1 MKNIIKSLVVI
12 ISSVSLFSVAYAGE
26 LAVTGTAKATYNIT
40 SGYSNND
47 KGIGI
52 ANHLDF
58 TGSGET
64 DFGTFKYSVQQEP
77 GTDGTPSIVDQSLT
91 LTTGMGTFGAFVSEG
106 GLDLEDGASR
116 SVYARPTDTG
126 DPSATVDNPDIS
138 SYNNIQYHTAAGM
151 LPFGI
156 VAKIAYAPNAADTT
170 IADANSA
177 GATRTRAGTNF
188 GAATAYQITATP
200 MDGLSVGANY
210 MNTEEAGLSGTALIQ
225 EQESGA
231 YYVKYDIGSVGL
243 GYSKAYYAPQTASAQ
258 TVEYYDQTN
267 YSIAFNVNENLSV
280 SYEVEK
286 SDRIGANTTAD
297 ISEDSDAIQAAY
309 TVGGLTMAVSHASHD
324 NVGYSTGK
332 NAKNTVFAVTM
343 AF

>member
-52 ANHLDF
+52 SNHLDF
-58 TGSGET
+58 TGTGET

-91 LTTGMGTFGAFVSEG
+91 LTNAMGTFGAFVSEG

-138 SYNNIQYHTAAGM
+138 SYNNVQYHTAAGM

-156 VAKIAYAPNAADTT
+156 VAKIAYAPNTADTT

-177 GATRTRAGTNF
+177 GATRTRAATNF
-188 GAATAYQITATP
+188 GSATAYQVTAAP
-200 MDGLSVGANY
+200 MDGLSIGANY
-210 MNTEEAGLSGTALIQ
+210 MEVGEAGVSGSRLIQ
-225 EQESGA
+225 EQQSGA

-243 GYSKAYYAPQTASAQ
+243 GYSKAYYAPQVGSAQ
-258 TVEYYDQTN
+258 TIEYYDQTN
-267 YSIAFNVNENLSV
+267 YSIAFNVNESLSV

-297 ISEDSDAIQAAY
+297 IAEDSNAIQAAY
-309 TVGGLTMAVSHASHD
+309 TVGGLTLAVSHASHD
-324 NVGYSTGK
+324 NVGYSSGK
-332 NAKNTVFAVTM
+332 NAQNTVLAVTM